1 MARFVFRGIIDGDE
15 DPAFLSLYFSPDS
28 EASNKL
34 DYIYGLLAVTKSPI
48 TPDYTKSI
56 REVTLE
62 FMAWALPIWK
72 AAQRSGQRTFS
83 FLNRYA
89 TGLKRLD
96 DLPSWAPV
104 FSEADRR
111 EPILR
116 GLKMPRPAYDTVPE
130 LSNGLPIDIDGD
142 SLWIKGVKVQVVDT
156 VYEKTVSANLLTT
169 GLQQCI
175 MEFTQSPQDIYPTGK
190 SVLEILYCTLLQIEP
205 YDNYAFDLGL
215 CLGRLTH
222 PETPVL
228 DRNWTRQWTQKSSV
242 GAVLAEWYMSGRI
255 NEGNKLFKTKDGY
268 IGTMPDDVLPGD
280 VVCVLAGSEELAVLR
295 PEDDHY
301 LFVGCCFMIGLM
313 SGEVSELLKE
323 GKAKIEKIE
332 IR

>member
-1 MARFVFRGIIDGDE
+1 MARFVFRGIINGNE

-28 EASNKL
+28 KASNKL

-62 FMAWALPIWK
+62 FMA
-72 AAQRSGQRTFS
+72 
-83 FLNRYA
+83 YA

-111 EPILR
+111 KPIAR
-116 GLKMPRPAYDTVPE
+116 GLKVHRPAYDTVPE

-142 SLWIKGVKVQVVDT
+142 SLWIKGVKVQVVGT

-190 SVLEILYCTLLQIEP
+190 SVLEIIYCTLLQIEP
-205 YDNYAFDLGL
+205 YDNYAVDLGL
-215 CLGRLTH
+215 CLDRLTH

-228 DRNWTRQWTQKSSV
+228 DRNWTMQWTQKSSV
-242 GAVLAEWYMSGRI
+242 GAVLAKWYTYGRHHP
-255 NEGNKLFKTKDGY
+255 GNRLFKTNDGY
-268 IGTMPDDVLPGD
+268 IGTMADDVQRGD

-295 PEDDHY
+295 PEEDHY

-313 SGEVSELLKE
+313 SGEVSELLKL
-323 GKAKIEKIE
+323 GKVKIEKIE